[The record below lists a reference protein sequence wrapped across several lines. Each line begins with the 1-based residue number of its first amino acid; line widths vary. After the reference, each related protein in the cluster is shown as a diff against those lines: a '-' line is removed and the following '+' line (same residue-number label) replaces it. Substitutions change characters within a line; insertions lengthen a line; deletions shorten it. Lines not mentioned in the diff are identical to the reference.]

1 MEHVFASKCTHI
13 RRGGGGQLSPC
24 PHQSS
29 AGHGCWLPS
38 TPTSTWWRCL
48 LMTSNCAFAGAA
60 KSSQKLADLL
70 IIFLLSFKTQR
81 FQDLEKLLF
90 ARPFGWPIFWLLPR
104 PSIILSKNSCTIVR
118 RLDLLQIFQPKT
130 AILTLLCSD
139 YWDWFNVY
147 ISTYRCTMI
156 RR

>member
-1 MEHVFASKCTHI
+1 MTRSAKTKKCKVHLNCLEVI
-13 RRGGGGQLSPC
+13 WWNRFLLLNIPKSGGWGGQLSPC

-29 AGHGCWLPS
+29 TGHGCWLPS

-104 PSIILSKNSCTIVR
+104 PSIILSKNSCTTVR
-118 RLDLLQIFQPKT
+118 RFDLLQIFQPT
-130 AILTLLCSD
+130 MTEILTAL
-139 YWDWFNVY
+139 
-147 ISTYRCTMI
+147 
-156 RR
+156 